1 MARPSRPG
9 HYRIFNFNK
18 MPNPRLAARY
28 AKSLIDL
35 ALERGE
41 IEPVYNDMLL
51 LQSVCKSKDFV
62 SLLKSPVIKGD
73 QKQKVLDAVTNGR
86 IGVITA
92 SFNKL
97 LVTKGRE
104 DVLPEIITAFIQ
116 QYKDHKGIFVVKLT
130 TAAPV
135 SEELKNAILD
145 KIRSSTSMHNIELHT
160 EIKESLI
167 GGFVLES
174 AGQLMDASIA
184 FSLNN
189 VRKQFQNNDFI
200 YKIR

>member
-1 MARPSRPG
+1 
-9 HYRIFNFNK
+9 

-35 ALERGE
+35 SLERGE
-41 IEPVYNDMLL
+41 MESVYKDMLF
-51 LQSVCKSKDFV
+51 LQSVCKSSKDFV

-86 IGVITA
+86 ISPMA
-92 SFNKL
+92 SSFNKL
-97 LVTKGRE
+97 LVAKGRE

-116 QYKDHKGIFVVKLT
+116 QYKEEKGIFIVKLT

-135 SEELKNAILD
+135 SEELKNTILD
-145 KIRSSTSMHNIELHT
+145 KIRNSTSMKNIELNT
-160 EIKESLI
+160 EVKESLI
-167 GGFVLES
+167 GGFVLET
-174 AGQLMDASIA
+174 AGQLMDASIV
-184 FSLNN
+184 FDLNN
-189 VRKQFQNNDFI
+189 VKKQFQNNDFI

>member
-1 MARPSRPG
+1 
-9 HYRIFNFNK
+9 

-41 IEPVYNDMLL
+41 MEPVYKDMLF
-51 LQSVCKSKDFV
+51 LQSVCNSSKDFV
-62 SLLKSPVIKGD
+62 GLLKSPVIKGD
-73 QKQKVLDAVTNGR
+73 QKQKVLDAVTDGR
-86 IGVITA
+86 IGVMTS

-97 LVTKGRE
+97 LIAKGRE

-116 QYKDHKGIFVVKLT
+116 QYKDHKGIFIVKLT

-135 SEELKNAILD
+135 SEELKNALLD
-145 KIRSSTSMHNIELHT
+145 KIRSSTSMKNIELNT
-160 EIKESLI
+160 EVKESLI
-167 GGFVLES
+167 GGFVLET
-174 AGQLMDASIA
+174 AGQLLDASIA
-184 FSLNN
+184 FDLNN
-189 VRKQFQNNDFI
+189 VRKQFQDNDFI

>member
-1 MARPSRPG
+1 
-9 HYRIFNFNK
+9 
-18 MPNPRLAARY
+18 MPNPRLATRY

-41 IEPVYNDMLL
+41 IEPVYSDMLL
-51 LQSVCKSKDFV
+51 LQSVCKSSKDFV
-62 SLLKSPVIKGD
+62 SLLKSPIIKGD

-86 IGVITA
+86 IGMITA

-97 LVTKGRE
+97 LVAKGRE

-116 QYKDHKGIFVVKLT
+116 QYKDHKEIFIVKLT
-130 TAAPV
+130 TATPV
-135 SEELKNAILD
+135 SEELKNAILE
-145 KIRSSTSMHNIELHT
+145 KIRKDTSMQNIELQT

-167 GGFVLES
+167 GGFVLET

-184 FSLNN
+184 FGLNN